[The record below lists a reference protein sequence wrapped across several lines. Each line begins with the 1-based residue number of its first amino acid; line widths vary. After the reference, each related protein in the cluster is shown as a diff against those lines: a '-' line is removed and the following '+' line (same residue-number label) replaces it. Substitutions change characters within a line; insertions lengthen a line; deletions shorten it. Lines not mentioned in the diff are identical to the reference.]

1 METDQTTEGNQP
13 FVAHVPVPSQKEV
26 CSGEV
31 VLAFWWYKNS
41 PKESLRLRVS
51 WPISNS
57 MSDHVIHVHYVIYQQ
72 LCQSTIVVD
81 ECKRRNSIGLTWLR
95 KKTVV
100 CDVAQNKWK
109 ITMLETRTVT
119 GSELFLLL
127 NCPHTTTFTLRSIF
141 SPLEMSSTNI
151 WETILS

>member
-31 VLAFWWYKNS
+31 VLA
-41 PKESLRLRVS
+41 KESLRLRVS

-57 MSDHVIHVHYVIYQQ
+57 MSDHVIYVHYAIYQQ

-81 ECKRRNSIGLTWLR
+81 ECKRRNFIGLTWLP

-100 CDVAQNKWK
+100 CDVAQNK
-109 ITMLETRTVT
+109 
-119 GSELFLLL
+119 
-127 NCPHTTTFTLRSIF
+127 
-141 SPLEMSSTNI
+141 
-151 WETILS
+151 